1 MRNFIKKFFF
11 FFFLP
16 LFCIPIIRIPFR
28 RQGYKLPS
36 LAEKWKVDALPC
48 SYDPRTEK
56 KFHTYV
62 YIFPVWESSS
72 IAFLDASP
80 SSPDNELPPFE
91 DLVFMRISSL
101 ISRRWKK
108 SGAKELWYKSPSDCK
123 TQVRLWTM
131 HVSLP
136 DRLMPIPNR
145 FFLLFSFSF
154 SKVKLR

>member
-11 FFFLP
+11 FFF
-16 LFCIPIIRIPFR
+16 FT
-28 RQGYKLPS
+28 S
-36 LAEKWKVDALPC
+36 LLHPDNKN
-48 SYDPRTEK
+48 
-56 KFHTYV
+56 
-62 YIFPVWESSS
+62 PVSTTGIQ
-72 IAFLDASP
+72 IAFSRRKMKSGRTSVFVWSANREEIPYICIYFSCENLRVSRFSMP

>member
-11 FFFLP
+11 FFP
-16 LFCIPIIRIPFR
+16 LSCIPIIRIPFR

-36 LAEKWKVDALPC
+36 LVEKWKVDALPC

-62 YIFPVWESSS
+62 YIFPAWESSS

-80 SSPDNELPPFE
+80 SSPDNELPP
-91 DLVFMRISSL
+91 LPSRISYSCE
-101 ISRRWKK
+101 SRRLFRDDGRKV
-108 SGAKELWYKSPSDCK
+108 AKELWYKSPSDCK

-145 FFLLFSFSF
+145 FFLLFSFPF
-154 SKVKLR
+154 SKLKLR

>member
-11 FFFLP
+11 FFP
-16 LFCIPIIRIPFR
+16 LSCIPIIRIPFR

-36 LAEKWKVDALPC
+36 LVEKWKVDALPC

-62 YIFPVWESSS
+62 YISRVRIFEYRVSRCPPPPITSS
-72 IAFLDASP
+72 LP
-80 SSPDNELPPFE
+80 S
-91 DLVFMRISSL
+91 RISYSCE
-101 ISRRWKK
+101 SRRLFRDDGRKV
-108 SGAKELWYKSPSDCK
+108 AKELWYKSPSDCK

-136 DRLMPIPNR
+136 DRLMPISNR
-145 FFLLFSFSF
+145 FFLLFSFPF
-154 SKVKLR
+154 SKLKLR